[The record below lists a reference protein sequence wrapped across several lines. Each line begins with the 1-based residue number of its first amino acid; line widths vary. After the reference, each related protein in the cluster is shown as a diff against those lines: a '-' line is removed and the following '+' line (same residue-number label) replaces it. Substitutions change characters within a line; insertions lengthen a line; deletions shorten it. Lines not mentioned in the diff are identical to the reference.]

1 MAIPYGHKRTNYL
14 HMKLKGL
21 FLLFVALFSL
31 SSCIEI
37 IDDLTIHNDGSGT
50 FKYNINLSSSK
61 LKINSIL
68 ALDSLNGKKVPSI
81 QEIKNE
87 IERFKTKFQSKAGI
101 SNVTFESNFTD
112 FLFKF
117 KCDFTDVNSL
127 QTAIKEVISEEN
139 LTKNMDELSHTWIE
153 WEVQKLTRSIPDL
166 VMKKTKELTD
176 EEVNLLSQGTYR
188 SVTRFDRTIEKFENT
203 AAKLSASK
211 MAIMLQ
217 TDTYSLIQNAKLL
230 ENTIYLSPLK
240 N

>member
-1 MAIPYGHKRTNYL
+1 MFLNQPFEYFCS
-14 HMKLKGL
+14 MKVKGL
-21 FLLFVALFSL
+21 FFLLFTLFSL

-87 IERFKTKFQSKAGI
+87 IERFKTKFQSKSGI
-101 SNVTFESNFTD
+101 SNVTVESNFAD
-112 FLFKF
+112 FIFKF
-117 KCDFTDVNSL
+117 KCDFTDVNAL

-139 LTKNMDELSHTWIE
+139 LNKNMSELSHTWIE
-153 WEVQKLTRSIPDL
+153 WETQKLTRSIPDL
-166 VMKKTKELTD
+166 VFKKAKELTE

-188 SVTRFDRTIEKFENT
+188 SVTRFDRTIDKFENT
-203 AAKLSASK
+203 TAKLSASK

>member
-1 MAIPYGHKRTNYL
+1 MFLNQPFEYFCS
-14 HMKLKGL
+14 MKLKHL
-21 FLLFVALFSL
+21 FLLLIVSSSF

-37 IDDLTIHNDGSGT
+37 VDDLTIHNDGSGT

-68 ALDSLNGKKVPSI
+68 ALDSLDGKKVPSI
-81 QEIKNE
+81 QEIKND
-87 IERFKTKFQSKAGI
+87 IERFKTKFQSKSGI
-101 SNVTFESNFTD
+101 SNVTVESNFTD
-112 FLFKF
+112 FLLKF

-127 QTAIKEVISEEN
+127 QTAIKEVIAEEN
-139 LTKNMDELSHTWIE
+139 LNKNMDELSHSWIE

-166 VMKKTKELTD
+166 VTKRTKELTP
-176 EEVNLLSQGTYR
+176 EEVTLLSQGIYR
-188 SVTRFDRTIEKFENT
+188 SVTRFDRTIEKFDNS

-211 MAIMLQ
+211 TAIMLQ
-217 TDTYSLIQNAKLL
+217 TDTYSLIQNIKLL

>member
-1 MAIPYGHKRTNYL
+1 
-14 HMKLKGL
+14 MKLKL
-21 FLLFVALFSL
+21 VFLLFLSLFSL
-31 SSCIEI
+31 GSCIEI
-37 IDDLTIHNDGSGT
+37 FDDLTIHNDGSGT

-68 ALDSLNGKKVPSI
+68 ALDSIDGKKVPTI
-81 QEIKNE
+81 QEIKE
-87 IERFKTKFQSKAGI
+87 AIDRFKGKFETKAGI
-101 SNVTFESNFTD
+101 SNVTVEYNFSD

-127 QTAIKEVISEEN
+127 QSAIKEVIIEEN
-139 LTKNMDELSHTWIE
+139 LNKNMEDLSHIWVS
-153 WEVQKLTRSIPDL
+153 WEGQKLVRSIPDL
-166 VMKKTKELTD
+166 VTKKAKQFTP
-176 EEVNLLSQGTYR
+176 EEVNLLSQGKYT
-188 SVTRFDRTIEKFENT
+188 SITRFDRTIEKFDNT

-217 TDTYSLIQNAKLL
+217 TNTYSLIQNVKLL